1 MAYLCCYSLVLDPKF
16 DLILESTA
24 VNTPNTILKLAL
36 KNGWE
41 RGKEMCLDRDQS
53 YVLSDTLRDLSK
65 E

>member
-24 VNTPNTILKLAL
+24 ANTPNTILKLAL
-36 KNGWE
+36 NNGWE
-41 RGKEMCLDRDQS
+41 RGKEMCLDQS
-53 YVLSDTLRDLSK
+53 YVLSNTLRDLSK